1 MQIRKCRTEEITEV
15 GAFYDTVV
23 EYLDSHTN
31 YPKWQYKIYPSEEYV
46 RAMTAEG
53 FQYICKEDG
62 KTVAAFVLNR
72 DPEGDYD
79 RGRWSVDLQDG
90 EYMVI
95 HALAVEP
102 DLHGTG
108 LGKKIVEFC
117 IDTARNSGFRAIR
130 LDIVPDNHPA
140 KHLYESVG
148 FTYVGDEDVR
158 PEVEHIP
165 KFSMY
170 ELNFDDD
177 Q

>member
-1 MQIRKCRTEEITEV
+1 MQIRKCKTEEVAAV

-72 DPEGDYD
+72 DPEGDYQK
-79 RGRWSVDLQDG
+79 GKWSVDLQDG
-90 EYMVI
+90 EFMVI
-95 HALAVEP
+95 HALAVDP
-102 DLHGTG
+102 KFHKTG
-108 LGKKIVEFC
+108 LGKKIIEFC
-117 IDTARNSGFRAIR
+117 IDTARRSGCKAIR
-130 LDIVPDNHPA
+130 LDIVPDNIPA

-170 ELNFDDD
+170 EMNLED
-177 Q
+177 